1 MPNFID
7 TPIEY
12 LKGVGPQK
20 AEVLK
25 LEAGIHTFGDLLDWI
40 PFRYID
46 RSVFNSIQEIN
57 HEMPFAQLL
66 GEVNF
71 VEVVGEGKAK
81 RLVAY
86 LTTES
91 GEAELI
97 WFKGFE
103 FVRPLL
109 VPKRKIVVSGRP
121 GIFKGKISFAH
132 PELEIYNQDKPRDAF
147 EPVYNSTEKMKK
159 MFFDSRGLL
168 KLIKTLLERS
178 DFDVPEFLPDT
189 FRQQFGL
196 IFRQQAFYLIH
207 APSQK
212 KDAEVA
218 RYRFKFEELF
228 MLQLNLNKI
237 RVKNKYDRQGYVL
250 GKLSRFNEFY
260 KSHMPFELTDAQ
272 KKVIREIRADVTSG
286 KQMNRL
292 LQGDVGS
299 GKTMVAFLC
308 MLMAVDNGLQA
319 ALMAPTEILAQQHFY
334 GLKPYADAVG
344 IELALLTG
352 STKKGERN
360 LISEGLETGTISM
373 LVGTHALIENKVAF
387 RQTGLVIVDE
397 QHRFG
402 VEQRARLRDKNASIW
417 PHVLVMTATPIPRTL
432 AMTVYGDLDVS
443 VIDQLPPGRKP
454 IVTRHVYENKRLQ
467 IYDFLKTEI
476 RKGRQVY
483 VVFPLIEE
491 SDTLDFKN
499 LMDGFEQLK
508 IVFAEFEICMVHG
521 RLKSAEKQVEMDRF
535 VKGNAHIMVA
545 TTVIEVGV
553 NVPNA
558 SVMLIES
565 AERFGLSQ
573 LHQLRG
579 RVGRGAEESY
589 CILMSDVKLSKDS
602 KTRLETMVRTSNGFE
617 IAEADLR
624 LRGPGDLAGTQ
635 QSGILSLKFTDL
647 AQDHKVIELTR
658 HAANQILTED
668 PELEQPEWQ
677 PLLTRLQKVYAQSS
691 RWRKVG

>member
-1 MPNFID
+1 MAVFTD
-7 TPIEY
+7 TPIEF

-20 AEVLK
+20 ADVLK
-25 LEAGIHTFGDLLDWI
+25 LEAGIHTFGDLLDWV
-40 PFRYID
+40 PFRYVD
-46 RSVFNSIQEIN
+46 RSVFNTISDI
-57 HEMPFAQLL
+57 HHDMPFAQLL
-66 GEVNF
+66 GEISF
-71 VEVVGEGKAK
+71 VEMVGEGKAK

-86 LTTES
+86 FFTDS

-103 FVRPLL
+103 FVRPMLI
-109 VPKRKIVVSGRP
+109 PKRKIVASGRP
-121 GIFKGKISFAH
+121 SIFKGKISFPH
-132 PELEIYNQDKPRDAF
+132 PELEVYNPDKPRDLF

-159 MFFDSRGLL
+159 RFFDSRGLH
-168 KLIKTLLERS
+168 KLIKTLLQRP
-178 DFDVPEFLPDT
+178 DFEAPDFLPEQ
-189 FRQQFGL
+189 FRQQYGL
-196 IFRQQAFYLIH
+196 IARDKAYRGIH

-212 KDAEVA
+212 KEADLA

-228 MLQLNLNKI
+228 LLQMNLNKV
-237 RVKNKYDRQGYVL
+237 RVTNKDQRQGYVL
-250 GKLSRFNEFY
+250 SKLNLFNVFY
-260 KSHMPFELTDAQ
+260 KNHMPFDLTEAQ
-272 KKVIREIRADVTSG
+272 KRVIREIRADVTSG

-319 ALMAPTEILAQQHFY
+319 ALMAPTEILAQQHFSGMY
-334 GLKPYADAVG
+334 PYAQAIGV
-344 IELALLTG
+344 ELALLTG
-352 STKKGERN
+352 STTKAERTR
-360 LISEGLETGTISM
+360 IADGLEAGTINM

-387 RQTGLVIVDE
+387 KQTGLVIVDE

-402 VEQRARLRDKNASIW
+402 VEQRARLRDKNQQVW

-443 VIDQLPPGRKP
+443 VIDELPPGRKP
-454 IVTRHVYENKRLQ
+454 IVTRHAYENKRQ
-467 IYDFLKTEI
+467 QVYSFLRSEI
-476 RKGRQVY
+476 KKGRQVY
-483 VVFPLIEE
+483 VVYPLIEE
-491 SDTLDFKN
+491 SATLDLKN
-499 LMDGFEQLK
+499 LMDGYEHLK
-508 IVFAEFEICMVHG
+508 EVFPDLEICMVHG
-521 RLKSAEKQVEMDRF
+521 RMKPVEKQAEMQRF
-535 VKGNAHIMVA
+535 VSGKAHMMVA

-579 RVGRGAEESY
+579 RVGRGADESY

-602 KTRLETMVRTSNGFE
+602 KTRIETMVRTSNGFE

-635 QSGILSLKFTDL
+635 QSGIVSLKFTDL
-647 AQDHKVIELTR
+647 AQDHKTIELAR
-658 HAANQILTED
+658 QAATQLLTHD
-668 PELEQPEWQ
+668 PELNQPVWQ
-677 PLLTRLQKVYAQSS
+677 PLLKHLQKVYANSS

>member
-1 MPNFID
+1 MPQFAD

-46 RSVFNSIQEIN
+46 RSVFNSIQDIY
-57 HEMPFAQLL
+57 HEMVFAQLL
-66 GEVNF
+66 GEVNY
-71 VEVVGEGKAK
+71 VEMVGEGTSK

-86 LTTES
+86 LTTET
-91 GEAELI
+91 GEAELV
-97 WFKGFE
+97 WFKGFD
-103 FVRPLL
+103 FVRPTL
-109 VPKRKIVVSGRP
+109 VPKKLLVVSGRP
-121 GIFKGKISFAH
+121 SIFKGKISFPH
-132 PELEIYNQDKPRDAF
+132 PEIELYNPEKPRDPF
-147 EPVYNSTEKMKK
+147 ESVYNSTEKMKRRY
-159 MFFDSRGLL
+159 FDSRGLH
-168 KLIKTLLERS
+168 KLIKTLLDR
-178 DFDVPEFLPDT
+178 PEFDIPEIFPEA
-189 FRQQFGL
+189 FRQQYGL
-196 IFRQQAFYLIH
+196 IGRQQAYRFMH
-207 APSQK
+207 APKQK
-212 KDAEVA
+212 READLA
-218 RYRFKFEELF
+218 RFRFKFEELF

-237 RVKNKYDRQGYVL
+237 RVSNKYDRQGYSL
-250 GKLSRFNEFY
+250 SKLTRFNEFY
-260 KSHMPFELTDAQ
+260 KNHMPFELTDAQ
-272 KKVIREIRADVTSG
+272 KRVIKEIRVDMTSG

-319 ALMAPTEILAQQHFY
+319 ALMAPTEILAQQHFS
-334 GLKPYADAVG
+334 GLKTYANAIG

-352 STKKGERN
+352 STKKSERTR
-360 LISEGLETGTISM
+360 IAEGLESGTISM

-402 VEQRARLRDKNASIW
+402 VEQRAKLRDKNEKIW

-454 IVTRHVYENKRLQ
+454 IVTRHVMENRRPQ
-467 IYDFLKTEI
+467 MYDFLKAEI
-476 RKGRQVY
+476 KKGRQIY
-483 VVFPLIEE
+483 VVYPLIEE
-491 SDTLDFKN
+491 SATLDFKN
-499 LMDGFEQLK
+499 LMDGYEQLK
-508 IVFAEFEICMVHG
+508 VAFAEFEICMVHG
-521 RLKSAEKQVEMDRF
+521 RLKSSEKQAEMDKF
-535 VKGNAHIMVA
+535 VQGQAHMMVA

-589 CILMSDVKLSKDS
+589 CILMSGVKLSKDS
-602 KTRLETMVRTSNGFE
+602 RTRLETMVRTSNGFE

-647 AQDHKVIELTR
+647 AQDHKTIELTR
-658 HAANQILTED
+658 QAANQVLVED
-668 PELEQPEWQ
+668 PNLDQPKWQ
-677 PLLTRLQKVYAQSS
+677 PMLKRLQKVYANST
-691 RWRKVG
+691 RWRRVG

>member
-1 MPNFID
+1 MPQFAD
-7 TPIEY
+7 VPIEY

-25 LEAGIHTFGDLLDWI
+25 LEASIHTFGDLLDWI

-46 RSVFNSIQEIN
+46 RSVFNSIQDIY

-66 GEVNF
+66 GEINY
-71 VEVVGEGKAK
+71 VEMMGEGKAK
-81 RLVAY
+81 RLVGY
-86 LTTES
+86 LSTAT
-91 GEAELI
+91 GEVELI
-97 WFKGFE
+97 WFKGFD

-109 VPKRKIVVSGRP
+109 VPKRKMVVSGRP
-121 GIFKGKISFAH
+121 GIFKGKISFSH
-132 PELEIYNQDKPRDAF
+132 PELEVFNPDKPRDAF
-147 EPVYNSTEKMKK
+147 EPVYNSSEKMKRR
-159 MFFDSRGLL
+159 FFDSRGLH
-168 KLIKTLLERS
+168 KLIKTLLEK
-178 DFDVPEFLPDT
+178 PEFDIPEFFPEG

-196 IFRQQAFYLIH
+196 IHRQQAYRFMH
-207 APSQK
+207 APTQK
-212 KDAEVA
+212 KEADLAK
-218 RYRFKFEELF
+218 YRFKFEELF
-228 MLQLNLNKI
+228 MLQMNLNKI
-237 RVKNKYDRQGYVL
+237 RVSNKYDRLGYVL
-250 GKLSRFNEFY
+250 GKLTLFNEFY
-260 KSHMPFELTDAQ
+260 KNHMPFSLTDAQ
-272 KKVIREIRADVTSG
+272 KRVIKEIRADVTSG

-319 ALMAPTEILAQQHFY
+319 ALMAPTEILAQQHFS
-334 GLKPYADAVG
+334 GLKTYADAIG

-352 STKKGERN
+352 STKKAERAR
-360 LISEGLETGTISM
+360 IAEGLEAGSISM

-402 VEQRARLRDKNASIW
+402 VEQRAKLRDKNAEIW

-454 IVTRHVYENKRLQ
+454 IVTKHTYENKRPQ
-467 IYDFLKTEI
+467 IYDFIKSEI

-483 VVFPLIEE
+483 VVYPLIEE

-508 IVFAEFEICMVHG
+508 TVFTEFEICMVHG
-521 RLKSAEKQVEMDRF
+521 RLKSAEKQAEMDKF
-535 VKGNAHIMVA
+535 VQGNAHIMLA

-589 CILMSDVKLSKDS
+589 CILMSDVKLSKYS
-602 KTRLETMVRTSNGFE
+602 KTRIETMVRTSNGFE

-647 AQDHKVIELTR
+647 AQDHKTIELTR
-658 HAANQILTED
+658 HAANQILMED
-668 PELEQPEWQ
+668 PELEQPGWL
-677 PLLTRLQKVYAQSS
+677 PLLKRLQKVYAHST
-691 RWRKVG
+691 RWRRVG